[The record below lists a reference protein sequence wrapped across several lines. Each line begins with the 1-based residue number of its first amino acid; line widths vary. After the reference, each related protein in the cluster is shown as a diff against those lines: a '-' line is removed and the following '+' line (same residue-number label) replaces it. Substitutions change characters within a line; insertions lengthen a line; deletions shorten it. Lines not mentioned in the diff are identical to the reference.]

1 MPILK
6 LSEKTKL
13 TFKIITFILTLAF
26 MVFVLSPLSDIY
38 PTDEERVTYQTGID
52 MTVLDKYESLI
63 TNESLKDITP
73 FKNATLEILD
83 GPQEIWNSRPGIAVL
98 DYDRDGDQDFFV
110 SNGYGHS
117 NWLYQNDGKGNFI
130 EVSKEAGVS
139 LKNRNNTL
147 RNVDNKKESKS

>member
-63 TNESLKDITP
+63 TNESL
-73 FKNATLEILD
+73 NL
-83 GPQEIWNSRPGIAVL
+83 W
-98 DYDRDGDQDFFV
+98 
-110 SNGYGHS
+110 
-117 NWLYQNDGKGNFI
+117 
-130 EVSKEAGVS
+130 
-139 LKNRNNTL
+139 
-147 RNVDNKKESKS
+147 ES